1 MNMRDMELIPRIT
14 LTSEIMGMLRHAHMV
29 EAYRNTGTSTNDGT
43 VVGGLLFYHDSEL
56 VASLAKLADML
67 GLALVEK
74 AVLEPDTAL
83 LAERERGENNG

>member
-43 VVGGLLFYHDSEL
+43 VVGRLLFYHDSEL

-74 AVLEPDTAL
+74 AVTEEGQEVCCED
-83 LAERERGENNG
+83 

>member
-14 LTSEIMGMLRHAHMV
+14 LTSEIVGMLRHAHMV

-43 VVGGLLFYHDSEL
+43 VVGRLLFYHDSEL

-67 GLALVEK
+67 GLALVDK
-74 AVLEPDTAL
+74 AGAEADTAM
-83 LAERERGENNG
+83 LAEQNGGGE